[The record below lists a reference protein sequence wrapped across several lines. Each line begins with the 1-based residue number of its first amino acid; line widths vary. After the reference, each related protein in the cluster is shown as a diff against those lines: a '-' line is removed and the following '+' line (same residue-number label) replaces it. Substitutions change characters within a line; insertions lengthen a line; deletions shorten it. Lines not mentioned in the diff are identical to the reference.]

1 MNHQCSPTSC
11 KDGAGIIAER
21 HVRRGQRRPGFAL
34 GVDPKI
40 WDVAGVRPV
49 RIFETVL
56 FPVGIKVC
64 ARRFEVRG
72 VTFCGLVN
80 MNGVLSRSQ
89 IVHVQFDLYPLRCS
103 RKNSGANAFAL
114 SVLQLHSHRFWTF
127 VALGV
132 SRGQRKR
139 EHCGY
144 KQQFS
149 WKYSFESHVLTSF
162 VTVILPDLITGG
174 FY

>member
-1 MNHQCSPTSC
+1 MACSPAVRSC
-11 KDGAGIIAER
+11 TFSLIFIPCGAPDRTAAPTLLPCPSCR
-21 HVRRGQRRPGFAL
+21 S
-34 GVDPKI
+34 
-40 WDVAGVRPV
+40 
-49 RIFETVL
+49 
-56 FPVGIKVC
+56 
-64 ARRFEVRG
+64 RG

-103 RKNSGANAFAL
+103 RQNSGANAFAL

-162 VTVILPDLITGG
+162 VTVLLPD
-174 FY
+174 